1 MIAGAL
7 VALLG
12 SVLNHA
18 LDSFAL
24 VLRILAAVM
33 LILMAL
39 YIANWWKGLLRIEA
53 LGRVLWRR
61 IEPIGRRLMPVVK
74 VPQAFALGS
83 LWGWMPCGLIY
94 SMLAWSLAVA
104 EPLRAAAMMGAFGL
118 GTLPA
123 ILATGVAARRV
134 SIWIRSPAT
143 RTLAALLII
152 TFAVWQ
158 LWHLQSMIGMMDSFQ
173 TLMRPP
179 IALCW
184 QFLPLRYSSIFLP
197 VGRFS
202 A

>member
-1 MIAGAL
+1 MLGYNLGRISSYMIAGAL

-74 VPQAFALGS
+74 CPKRS
-83 LWGWMPCGLIY
+83 H
-94 SMLAWSLAVA
+94 LA
-104 EPLRAAAMMGAFGL
+104 RYGAGCL
-118 GTLPA
+118 
-123 ILATGVAARRV
+123 
-134 SIWIRSPAT
+134 
-143 RTLAALLII
+143 
-152 TFAVWQ
+152 
-158 LWHLQSMIGMMDSFQ
+158 
-173 TLMRPP
+173 
-179 IALCW
+179 
-184 QFLPLRYSSIFLP
+184 
-197 VGRFS
+197 VG
-202 A
+202 